1 MSEYSDIIHIHY
13 EISAL
18 NTARIH
24 RLLTDHKF
32 RKIPRWKLNSALYL
46 SSGIFSLVQDSGIG
60 DNSDPAFNAFLES
73 SQAKTEFESGYGA
86 TVAAGIL
93 LKKRFRIEIEY
104 AYKGFDA
111 DQGSLI
117 VNGTTQTL
125 KLNTEHSVNSVLINT
140 VFDWRNS
147 SRFTPYIGV
156 GLGIGFVEFFQPP
169 TTVFGINL
177 PETQAGDSAVTYQF
191 FGGVNYWIT
200 RNLLGFLGYKYFA
213 TDELIYGVAT
223 MEELNHTIWKQVCV
237 FSSVAPDT
245 TLL

>member
-1 MSEYSDIIHIHY
+1 MKSLLSILLAFIVFLPTTSFGKSRGGNSIPLY
-13 EISAL
+13 ISA
-18 NTARIH
+18 AG
-24 RLLTDHKF
+24 
-32 RKIPRWKLNSALYL
+32 S
-46 SSGIFSLVQDSGIG
+46 FSLVQDSGIG

-86 TVAAGIL
+86 TVAVGIL

-223 MEELNHTIWKQVCV
+223 MEGIESHNLEAGLRFF
-237 FSSVAPDT
+237 FSGP
-245 TLL
+245 